1 MTVATAAIKGQFGSY
16 RLDGGPLK
24 VPGSARIYRII
35 GRKDVFYK
43 EFHEPLRGAGEIA
56 RIEELVKVGA
66 EFGKADLSSSRG
78 RIAWPRDAVIEEGEV
93 RGVVTTYAGDEFY
106 NEPIGKRLMPRYLSH
121 LRTPEE
127 GVPLEVRLRL
137 MRQLAGVLALLE
149 HVDLVH
155 GDLAAQNVLWKPDPH
170 ASVFLIDCD
179 GMHSDSVPG
188 NDGSTDGWTDPRKQE
203 KLISSQDMRSDWFAL
218 ALAIWRVTTLSSETP
233 EHGPDGVTLPPE
245 TPRPFHRL
253 LVRIFED
260 VLDPEPRPSPGEW
273 VEALDEVL
281 GSNQARRG
289 LERLNPPQRRSAPRI
304 QRRRPSPKPRP
315 APATPPPRSATT
327 RRRPRKRILAVAAV
341 LACLA
346 VVGASF
352 LDSGPSAAQVRAE
365 KAVAGWTRSRLAV
378 RRVEASCPG
387 DSSLHAGAR
396 YVCRV
401 ETAGGGVA
409 HVRVTVKHG
418 GVTRHRLNL
427 FAFRKRALV
436 QDFHAGYRYFRRNGL
451 DYGLKEITCPQ
462 TIASKPGTRFQCSA
476 RFTDGAKGKILGR
489 MQGGIEGHYT
499 WREAGTQLT
508 GTNYALR

>member
-1 MTVATAAIKGQFGSY
+1 MTVATAVIQGQFGSY

-24 VPGSARIYRII
+24 VPGSARIYRIV
-35 GRKDVFYK
+35 GREDIFYK
-43 EFHEPLRGAGEIA
+43 EFHEPLSGAGEIA
-56 RIEELVKVGA
+56 RIEELIKVGV

-78 RIAWPRDAVIEEGEV
+78 RVAWPRDALIEEGV
-93 RGVVTTYAGDEFY
+93 VLGVVTNYAGAEFY

-170 ASVFLIDCD
+170 ASIFLIDCD
-179 GMHSDSVPG
+179 GMHSDSVSG
-188 NDGSTDGWTDPRKQE
+188 NDGSTDGWTDPRKKE

-218 ALAIWRVTTLSSETP
+218 ALAIWRVTMLSSETP
-233 EHGPDGVTLPPE
+233 EHGQDGVTLPPGV
-245 TPRPFHRL
+245 PLPFRRL
-253 LVRIFED
+253 FVRTFED
-260 VLDPEPRPSPGEW
+260 VLNPDPRPSPREW

-281 GSNQARRG
+281 GSNEAQRG
-289 LERLNPPQRRSAPRI
+289 LERLSPPQRRSAPRT
-304 QRRRPSPKPRP
+304 QRRRPSPKRRP
-315 APATPPPRSATT
+315 APAPPRSAMATK
-327 RRRPRKRILAVAAV
+327 RWPRKRILAGAVV

-346 VVGASF
+346 AVGVSF
-352 LDSGPSAAQVRAE
+352 LDPGPSAAQVRAE
-365 KAVAGWTRSRLAV
+365 KAVARWIRSRLAV
-378 RRVEASCPG
+378 RRVEASCPS
-387 DSSLHAGAR
+387 DSSLHSGAR
-396 YVCRV
+396 YVCGV
-401 ETAGGGVA
+401 ETVGGGVA
-409 HVRVTVKHG
+409 HVRVAVGRG
-418 GVTRHRLNL
+418 GVTRRRLNL
-427 FAFRKRALV
+427 FAFRKRAFV
-436 QDFHAGYRYFRRNGL
+436 RDFHADYRYFRRNGL

-462 TIASKPGTRFQCSA
+462 TIASKPGTQFRCSA

-508 GTNYALR
+508 GTNYALH